1 MDIILALVAAFLF
14 ALGLV
19 LQEKSAATLPAE
31 AVGKGFLVRLAHQ
44 PIWLAGLAAQGLGFV
59 AQAIAL
65 GIGRMVIVQPLL
77 VASIV
82 FALPLGRLVD
92 GRRIRREEWVGAAL
106 VTAGLGALLLV
117 SKPAQGT
124 DDASLLAWAVIGGAT
139 VGVAVVLFILARGRA
154 PALRAGLLGT
164 AGGILFGLSA
174 ALTKTTV
181 SLFDDDGLAAV
192 FSDWHVYVL
201 AVVSV
206 VAFWLE
212 QAALQ
217 TGALAAAV
225 ATTMAFDPL
234 SSLVFG
240 IVLFDEALHESAVGY
255 VLSALALGVA
265 LAGLVVLARAKGEE
279 SPPPSPTEPAP
290 APA

>member
-1 MDIILALVAAFLF
+1 MDIVLALVAAFLF

-19 LQEKSAATLPAE
+19 LQERAAATLPAE

-44 PIWLAGLAAQGLGFV
+44 PVWLLGLGAQGLGFV

-82 FALPLGRLVD
+82 FALPLGRLLE
-92 GRRIRREEWVGAAL
+92 GRRIRREEWIGAAL
-106 VTAGLGALLLV
+106 VTAGLGALLVV
-117 SKPAQGT
+117 SKPEQGS
-124 DDASLLAWAVIGGAT
+124 DDASLLAWAVVGGAT
-139 VGVAVVLFILARGRA
+139 VGLAALLFALARGRA

-174 ALTKTTV
+174 AVTKTTV
-181 SLFDDDGLAAV
+181 SLLDEGLGAV
-192 FSDWHVYVL
+192 FGDWHVYAL
-201 AVVSV
+201 VVISV

-240 IVLFDEALHESAVGY
+240 IALFDEALHESSIGY
-255 VLSALALGVA
+255 VLSALALATA
-265 LAGLVVLARAKGEE
+265 LAGLVILARAKGEE
-279 SPPPSPTEPAP
+279 TSPPASPEPVPAP
-290 APA
+290 A

>member
-1 MDIILALVAAFLF
+1 VDVVLALVAAFLF

-19 LQEKSAATLPAE
+19 LQEKAASAQPAA
-31 AVGKGFLVRLAHQ
+31 AVGVGFLARLVRQ
-44 PIWLAGLAAQGLGFV
+44 PVWLLGLVAQGAGFV

-82 FALPLGRLVD
+82 FALPLGRLLEQ
-92 GRRIRREEWVGAAL
+92 RRIRRSELIGAAL
-106 VTAGLGALLLV
+106 VTGGLAALLLV
-117 SKPAQGT
+117 SRPAAGE
-124 DDASLLAWAVIGGAT
+124 DDASLEAWAVMGGAA
-139 VGVAVVLFILARGRA
+139 VALAVLLFVLARGRR

-164 AGGILFGLSA
+164 AGGVLFGLSA

-181 SLFDDDGLAAV
+181 SMLDDGIWAV
-192 FSDWHVYVL
+192 LGDWHVYALVL
-201 AVVSV
+201 VSIA
-206 VAFWLE
+206 AFWLE

-240 IVLFDEALHESAVGY
+240 IVLFDEALHESALGY
-255 VLSALALGVA
+255 ALSALSLAVA

-279 SPPPSPTEPAP
+279 ASPRPAP
-290 APA
+290 AKP

>member
-1 MDIILALVAAFLF
+1 MDIVLALVAAFLF

-19 LQEKSAATLPAE
+19 LQEKAASAQPAA
-31 AVGKGFLVRLAHQ
+31 AVGVGFLARLVRQ
-44 PIWLAGLAAQGLGFV
+44 PVWLLGLVAQGAGFV

-82 FALPLGRLVD
+82 FALPLGRLLEQ
-92 GRRIRREEWVGAAL
+92 RRIHRSELIGAAL
-106 VTAGLGALLLV
+106 VTGGLAALLLV
-117 SKPAQGT
+117 SRPAAGD
-124 DDASLLAWAVIGGAT
+124 DDASLEAWALMGGAA
-139 VGVAVVLFILARGRA
+139 VAVAVLLFVLARGRR

-164 AGGILFGLSA
+164 AGGVLFGLSA

-181 SLFDDDGLAAV
+181 SMLDDGIWTVLG
-192 FSDWHVYVL
+192 DWHVYALVL
-201 AVVSV
+201 VSV
-206 VAFWLE
+206 AAFWLE

-240 IVLFDEALHESAVGY
+240 IVLFDEALHESALGY
-255 VLSALALGVA
+255 ALSALSLAVA

-279 SPPPSPTEPAP
+279 ASPRPASATP
-290 APA
+290 